1 MDFSNYTLPA
11 QISLFTENNLSN
23 YIVGLPIIF
32 GVMLLVYSI
41 IKFVFAGSSKPD
53 KDKARRLIILSIIII
68 LVFILGYAV
77 YSWIFTGSSQPD
89 SGLPS
94 IFE

>member
-1 MDFSNYTLPA
+1 MDFSNYNLLA
-11 QISLFTENNLSN
+11 QISLFSEENLVN

-53 KDKARRLIILSIIII
+53 KDKARRLIILAIVVMIIF
-68 LVFILGYAV
+68 VLGYSVFNWLFAA
-77 YSWIFTGSSQPD
+77 SSQPNSD
-89 SGLPS
+89 LPS